1 VIEDPDREKE
11 GMKEGTDRQ
20 IVELLRNLPK
30 KFFSRQQFAIVRKQ
44 ELVNRSWL
52 RSHREEVA

>member
-44 ELVNRSWL
+44 ELVNR
-52 RSHREEVA
+52 AG